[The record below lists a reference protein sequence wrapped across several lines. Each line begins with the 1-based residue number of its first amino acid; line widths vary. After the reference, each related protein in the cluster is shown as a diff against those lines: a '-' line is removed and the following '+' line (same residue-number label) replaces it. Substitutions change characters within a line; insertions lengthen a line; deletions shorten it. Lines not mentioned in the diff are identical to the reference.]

1 MISWTWRI
9 GSAYSSLPSVK
20 TTSWRVVASV
30 GIGFLRENWKC
41 APVIGPGGRLLSASA
56 SLVGK
61 NRRPLP
67 RALAAH
73 DPPLPDRPVGRRRR
87 RAPPGC
93 GEPPGRLEREAERRQ
108 RDRPGRGGGR
118 LGEPRAR
125 QVAGQRRRPG
135 RRTRRAARP
144 PRRAAA
150 APTRGP

>member
-61 NRRPLP
+61 NRRPLH
-67 RALAAH
+67 RALAADVH
-73 DPPLPDRPVGRRRR
+73 PLLDRAVGRRRR

-93 GEPPGRLEREAERRQ
+93 GEPPGRLEREAQRRP
-108 RDRPGRGGGR
+108 RAPPRPGRGRRGG
-118 LGEPRAR
+118 
-125 QVAGQRRRPG
+125 
-135 RRTRRAARP
+135 P
-144 PRRAAA
+144 PVPA
-150 APTRGP
+150 